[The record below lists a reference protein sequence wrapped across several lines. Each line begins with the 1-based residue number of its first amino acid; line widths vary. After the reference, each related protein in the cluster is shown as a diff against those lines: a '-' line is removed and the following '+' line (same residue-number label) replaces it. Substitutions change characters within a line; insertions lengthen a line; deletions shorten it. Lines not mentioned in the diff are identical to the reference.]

1 MEISASRLEQL
12 TKILQ
17 QDEERKKREMLDFKG
32 LTRLQEL
39 EDLTKQ
45 LQNALDQEREK
56 NRALIFKAGQIFLS
70 NVEKD
75 AVPPEVIQ
83 PVRPP
88 REGPDFGYSLA
99 DDEALMRLM
108 QRLR

>member
-1 MEISASRLEQL
+1 
-12 TKILQ
+12 
-17 QDEERKKREMLDFKG
+17 MLDFKG

-75 AVPPEVIQ
+75 GAAEVVSQ
-83 PVRPP
+83 PVRQPPP

-108 QRLR
+108 QKLRQLGDPGLQ